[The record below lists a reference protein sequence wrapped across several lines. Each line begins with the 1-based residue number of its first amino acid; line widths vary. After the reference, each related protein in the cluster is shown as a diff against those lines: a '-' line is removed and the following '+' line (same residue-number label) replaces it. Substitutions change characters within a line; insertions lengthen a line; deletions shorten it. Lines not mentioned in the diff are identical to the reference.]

1 MLTGQRKVPGLKPL
15 AHICWDLASRWELAE
30 PVTHRT
36 PMPLPLLEAM
46 MLLAWQH
53 RWYRWIGVTLICFFG
68 ISRVGEVL
76 KLQRRDLLLPS
87 DLLDDEHDAAY
98 VVIWKSK
105 TSTRQPARVQHLKV
119 VEKRAIRLLEAIYG
133 LQEKEDKLYHGSPSV
148 YRTRWDYLLRMLQI
162 PVELR
167 LTPSGLRG
175 GGSIELYRKG
185 ESIANIQWRMRI
197 RHLNTLESYIQEV
210 AAVSLLPE
218 LGPLVAERI
227 KKFSQLFRIHF

>member
-1 MLTGQRKVPGLKPL
+1 MVSMGRCD
-15 AHICWDLASRWELAE
+15 ADL
-30 PVTHRT
+30 
-36 PMPLPLLEAM
+36 
-46 MLLAWQH
+46 
-53 RWYRWIGVTLICFFG
+53 FF
-68 ISRVGEVL
+68 RHFKTGEVL

-87 DLLDDEHDAAY
+87 DLLDDEHNAAY
-98 VVIWKSK
+98 VVVWKSK

-119 VEKRAIRLLEAIYG
+119 VDDRAIRLLETIYG
-133 LQEKEDKLYHGSPSV
+133 VQRKEDQLYHGSPSV
-148 YRTRWDYLLRMLQI
+148 YRTRWNFLLRLLQI
-162 PVELR
+162 PTELR

-197 RHLNTLESYIQEV
+197 RHVGTLESYIQEV

-218 LGPLVAERI
+218 LGPTVCDRI